1 MGQAEILDTAKAE
14 AFGERMLNAVNEA
27 SLVLMTSVGH
37 RTGLF
42 DAMAGIEPATSDE
55 IAAAAGLD
63 ERYVREWL
71 GAMVTA
77 RVVEYEPERETYRLP
92 AEHGAALTRAAG
104 PDNLG
109 PFAGYI
115 PILAAVED
123 EVVECFRNGGGVPY
137 SSYPRLQE
145 ALRDDSGAVADA
157 TLLDVVLPLADGL
170 VDRLH
175 EGIDAADIGCGHGH
189 ALNLMARAFP
199 NSRFTG
205 YDISER
211 GIEMARREAAETG
224 LENVRFELLDLVE
237 LDRRDG
243 FDLITAFDVIHDQA
257 QPAEVLARVAA
268 ALRAG
273 GTFLMVDVAASS
285 RLEENLDHPIG
296 PTIYTLS
303 TLHCMTVSLAAGGAG
318 LGTAWGEQRALEML
332 ADAGFDRVDVKR
344 VEGDFFNNY
353 YVARAGSA

>member
-1 MGQAEILDTAKAE
+1 MTPTETIDTAKAE
-14 AFGERMLNAVNEA
+14 AFGERMLQAVNDA

-42 DAMAGIEPATSDE
+42 DASSGLPPSTSDE
-55 IAAAAGLD
+55 IAAAAELD

-71 GAMVTA
+71 GAMV
-77 RVVEYEPERETYRLP
+77 VGGVIEYDADGRTYALP
-92 AEHGAALTRAAG
+92 AEHAATLTRAAG

-115 PILAAVED
+115 PVLAAVED

-137 SSYPRLQE
+137 SSYPRLQA
-145 ALRDDSGAVADA
+145 ALREDTGTVADA
-157 TLLDVVLPLADGL
+157 TLIDVTLPLVPGL

-175 EGIDAADIGCGHGH
+175 EGIDAADLGCGSGH

-199 NSRFTG
+199 NSRFVG
-205 YDISER
+205 YDLSED

-224 LENVRFELLDLVE
+224 LDNVRFEVLDLAT
-237 LDRRDG
+237 LDARDA

-257 QPAEVLARVAA
+257 KPAGVLDRIST
-268 ALRAG
+268 ALRPA

-285 RLEENLDHPIG
+285 RLEENIDHPIG
-296 PTIYTLS
+296 PTLYTLS
-303 TLHCMTVSLAAGGAG
+303 TMHCMTVSLAGDGAG
-318 LGTAWGEQRALEML
+318 LGTVWGQQKALEML
-332 ADAGFDRVDVKR
+332 AEAGFDEVDVKR
-344 VEGDFFNNY
+344 VEGDFFNSY
-353 YVARAGSA
+353 YIARAS

>member
-1 MGQAEILDTAKAE
+1 MGQEETIDRAKAE
-14 AFGERMLNAVNEA
+14 AFGERLLGAVNEA
-27 SLVLMTSVGH
+27 SLVLMASVGH

-42 DAMAGIEPATSDE
+42 DAMAGLEPATSDE
-55 IAAAAGLD
+55 IASAAGLE

-77 RVVEYEPERETYRLP
+77 RVVEYDPEGGTYRLP
-92 AEHGAALTRAAG
+92 PEHAAALTRAAG

-145 ALRDDSGAVADA
+145 ALLEDSGTIADA
-157 TLLDVVLPLADGL
+157 TLLDVVLPLVDGL

-175 EGIDAADIGCGHGH
+175 EGIDVADIGCGAGH

-199 NSRFTG
+199 NSRFAG
-205 YDISER
+205 YDISEQ
-211 GIEMARREAAETG
+211 GIEMGRREAAETG
-224 LENVRFELLDLVE
+224 LENVRFEVLDLVE
-237 LDRRDG
+237 LDRADSL
-243 FDLITAFDVIHDQA
+243 DLITAFDVIHDQA
-257 QPAEVLARVAA
+257 HPAEVLDRVAA
-268 ALRAG
+268 ALRPD
-273 GTFLMVDVAASS
+273 GTFLMVDSAASS

-296 PTIYTLS
+296 PTLYTIS
-303 TLHCMTVSLAAGGAG
+303 TMHCMTVSLAAGGAG
-318 LGTAWGEQRALEML
+318 LGTVWGEQLALEML
-332 ADAGFDRVDVKR
+332 ADAGFNRVEVKQI
-344 VEGDFFNNY
+344 EGDFFNNY
-353 YVARAGSA
+353 YVARGG